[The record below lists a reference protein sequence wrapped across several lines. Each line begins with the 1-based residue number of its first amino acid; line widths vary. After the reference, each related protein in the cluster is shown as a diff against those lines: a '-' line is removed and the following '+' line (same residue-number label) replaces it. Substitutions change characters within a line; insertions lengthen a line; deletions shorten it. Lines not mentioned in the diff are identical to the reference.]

1 MPPNSKTPL
10 DLEELRT
17 ALLAA
22 GTPWTS
28 STTTMT
34 QLDEEQRVVRLGV
47 PLPTAAE
54 LKAREGQPAAM
65 AARAH
70 EVGDG
75 GIGLPTA
82 FDARNV
88 YGANYTTAVK
98 DQASCGSCVAF
109 GSVAALETTA
119 AYTRGQPGLKLDLSE
134 AHLFYTHGPSTGASC
149 GNGWWPDYAMAACRD
164 IGITYEEYFP
174 YTAGN
179 TGGAVLNGDWPNR
192 LARIPGFVDMTGN
205 PAAMKQ
211 HIYTYGALTA
221 CFVVYQDFFSYRTGV
236 YRHVSGGVAGGH
248 CVALIGWD
256 DSQGCWIAKNS
267 WGAGWG
273 DAGFVRIGY
282 GEGYIEDY
290 PGTHPTVFGATG
302 VMLRAWLNNSRIL
315 GLWTSANDLNAWAYA
330 QNMGWLRLTSGS
342 AVSQHSMLIELT
354 AAKGAARP
362 VNLFQDN
369 GTLAENYVL

>member
-1 MPPNSKTPL
+1 
-10 DLEELRT
+10 
-17 ALLAA
+17 
-22 GTPWTS
+22 
-28 STTTMT
+28 MT

-47 PLPTAAE
+47 PLPSTAE

-88 YGANYTTAVK
+88 YGANYTTS
-98 DQASCGSCVAF
+98 DQGPGRLRCVRLIRDRGRTGDDCGVHEGPA
-109 GSVAALETTA
+109 
-119 AYTRGQPGLKLDLSE
+119 GLKLDLSE

-149 GNGWWPDYAMAACRD
+149 ANGWWPDYAMAACRD

-179 TGGAVLNGDWPNR
+179 TGGAVLNSDWPNR

-221 CFVVYQDFFSYRTGV
+221 CFVVYQDFFSYSSGV

-248 CVALIGWD
+248 CVVLIGWD
-256 DSQGCWIAKNS
+256 DSLGCWIAKNS
-267 WGAGWG
+267 GAP
-273 DAGFVRIGY
+273 A
-282 GEGYIEDY
+282 
-290 PGTHPTVFGATG
+290 GATPASSASATA
-302 VMLRAWLNNSRIL
+302 RATSR
-315 GLWTSANDLNAWAYA
+315 TTRAPTRQS
-330 QNMGWLRLTSGS
+330 S
-342 AVSQHSMLIELT
+342 E
-354 AAKGAARP
+354 RP
-362 VNLFQDN
+362 
-369 GTLAENYVL
+369 A